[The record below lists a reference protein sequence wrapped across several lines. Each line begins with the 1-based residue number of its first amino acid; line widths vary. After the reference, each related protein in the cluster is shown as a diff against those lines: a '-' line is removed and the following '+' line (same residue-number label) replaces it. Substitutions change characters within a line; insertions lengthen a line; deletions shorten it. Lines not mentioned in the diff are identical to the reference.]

1 MFRPRPCRARVSAL
15 VTVFL
20 VALSLCVSSLSPFV
34 RASVADDHVRAAEVA
49 LASADV
55 AAGTRNVSDGVS
67 ADVEVSVTATR
78 VKMNDRV
85 PVIGAH
91 GLPETL
97 DEMGT
102 FRQGD
107 HLLYA
112 ITLHNKGAVPVTGLS
127 VFDELPVGV
136 EYISSQVRLCQES
149 GSIPCV
155 DGVVNVDA
163 PYDKWTHVWSA
174 MPSNQPGTHLE
185 VGGTITL
192 YFLVRVDWRRYGW
205 TITNTATL
213 RDYDQVDADLGNNSA
228 SASFVVGG
236 LLAGQLYNDQDA
248 SWSREETERAIEG
261 VLVRLLDVDGNP
273 VKDKYGEAMTRWTDS
288 GGRYEFEYIPLG
300 SYKIEVVPGPVERM
314 GQGANLE
321 DWRLTYAYGSSTDRS
336 QFGEGKLITPDAIEL
351 TPDTPAIEHV
361 DFAFVEPLTLG
372 GLVLFDA
379 NRDEVREDEESGIE
393 GVTVSI
399 FDEDGN
405 PAIDVDG
412 RIVQPVVTD
421 ENGRYKFQRMTGGY
435 YKTVY
440 SAPRGYRHVRDW
452 AWHQEPGNP
461 SSGWITFHAPISL
474 DNVDIYLTA
483 DGTIGGTVFWDVNR
497 SGGDTL
503 DDGDKALSGVNV
515 TMSYSTP
522 AGVKKTASTVTGVD
536 GSYSFA
542 DLAPVDYVVTV
553 DQESLA
559 AACPQCNAQT
569 HSPAGVLPAAE
580 GQALALSATIALR
593 GDAMVRDDQ
602 DWAFAVAPEVPVDP
616 APADPAPADPTP
628 AGPVAPA
635 DPVPA
640 DPEAPAVDGGGS
652 AVQPSASGNQT
663 HVPSVN
669 NGPALARTGSDASV
683 LGGMAAMAAIAGFAA
698 LAGKRRRE
706 REDA

>member
-34 RASVADDHVRAAEVA
+34 RASVADDHVRAAEAA

-248 SWSREETERAIEG
+248 SWSREETERAI
-261 VLVRLLDVDGNP
+261 VRVFLFVCW
-273 VKDKYGEAMTRWTDS
+273 M
-288 GGRYEFEYIPLG
+288 
-300 SYKIEVVPGPVERM
+300 
-314 GQGANLE
+314 
-321 DWRLTYAYGSSTDRS
+321 ST
-336 QFGEGKLITPDAIEL
+336 EIL
-351 TPDTPAIEHV
+351 
-361 DFAFVEPLTLG
+361 
-372 GLVLFDA
+372 
-379 NRDEVREDEESGIE
+379 
-393 GVTVSI
+393 
-399 FDEDGN
+399 
-405 PAIDVDG
+405 
-412 RIVQPVVTD
+412 
-421 ENGRYKFQRMTGGY
+421 
-435 YKTVY
+435 
-440 SAPRGYRHVRDW
+440 
-452 AWHQEPGNP
+452 
-461 SSGWITFHAPISL
+461 
-474 DNVDIYLTA
+474 
-483 DGTIGGTVFWDVNR
+483 
-497 SGGDTL
+497 
-503 DDGDKALSGVNV
+503 
-515 TMSYSTP
+515 
-522 AGVKKTASTVTGVD
+522 
-536 GSYSFA
+536 
-542 DLAPVDYVVTV
+542 
-553 DQESLA
+553 
-559 AACPQCNAQT
+559 
-569 HSPAGVLPAAE
+569 
-580 GQALALSATIALR
+580 
-593 GDAMVRDDQ
+593 
-602 DWAFAVAPEVPVDP
+602 
-616 APADPAPADPTP
+616 
-628 AGPVAPA
+628 
-635 DPVPA
+635 
-640 DPEAPAVDGGGS
+640 
-652 AVQPSASGNQT
+652 
-663 HVPSVN
+663 
-669 NGPALARTGSDASV
+669 
-683 LGGMAAMAAIAGFAA
+683 
-698 LAGKRRRE
+698 
-706 REDA
+706 